1 MHIRR
6 GWLLGK
12 TLKHSVLIGVQWAV
26 LSTEPRPRSK
36 IFSKFGFTSPPGF
49 TGYSIQWPLLNALC
63 HYYVLNKQFSEFQ
76 IFTFWGDWEVEEM
89 NMNITV
95 NDPSTLSFLTAGFV
109 AWGGHISCWQKL
121 TEAPIRTEIF
131 VSMIDF
137 KEHYLIQWCSSC
149 ESLLLYQSKNNTKL
163 YIICLNCDFLT
174 VVT

>member
-1 MHIRR
+1 MGHCSFFAAEKVALGQGPMHIRR

-26 LSTEPRPRSK
+26 LSTKPRPRSK

-76 IFTFWGDWEVEEM
+76 NFTFWGDWEVEEM

-95 NDPSTLSFLTAGFV
+95 NDPSTLSFLSRVCCVRWTHFL
-109 AWGGHISCWQKL
+109 L
-121 TEAPIRTEIF
+121 TEADGGSHKNWNLCKHDRFQRTLSYSVMQF
-131 VSMIDF
+131 LWKPASVS
-137 KEHYLIQWCSSC
+137 E
-149 ESLLLYQSKNNTKL
+149 
-163 YIICLNCDFLT
+163 
-174 VVT
+174 